1 MDINLLILQKAEENR
16 KKKNEIAKRMRERR
30 GDELKEKQ
38 KEYRKAHAEKLK
50 KQFKTYS
57 DTNTDINDITIE
69 KLENLE
75 DVSGDVILLNKVRLQ
90 KDKGVMISKAE
101 KTGIRGVSEK
111 TATDY
116 INKIS
121 IIHNILSNNDLDK
134 ELLNRI
140 LTGKEY
146 EGDDKELINNM
157 EYIKDIDK
165 IWEIFDT
172 EITFS
177 KSDLDLLTELYKL
190 MEKNME

>member
-1 MDINLLILQKAEENR
+1 
-16 KKKNEIAKRMRERR
+16 
-30 GDELKEKQ
+30 
-38 KEYRKAHAEKLK
+38 
-50 KQFKTYS
+50 
-57 DTNTDINDITIE
+57 
-69 KLENLE
+69 
-75 DVSGDVILLNKVRLQ
+75 
-90 KDKGVMISKAE
+90 MISKAE

-146 EGDDKELINNM
+146 EGDDRELINNM

-165 IWEIFDT
+165 IIKTIFLV
-172 EITFS
+172 S
-177 KSDLDLLTELYKL
+177 
-190 MEKNME
+190 MQ